1 MPLSRLTR
9 IKLVSWL
16 ACVLFAGIIGSVWS
30 RLVYPPD
37 SNNPGDWRVAVATG
51 VAIAMAALPLEI
63 FSRELPLMIWVRSRP
78 TPWNWLARMILHLCV
93 ILLCLLGTQ
102 FVFDAFVYG
111 REIFST
117 ISIDETAQDA
127 TFSALVLL
135 LVVFILEMRALLGG
149 RVVTNSFLG
158 GAVAPKEEQRIFLL
172 LDMVGSG
179 GIAEALGD
187 RRYHGFLDQTFR
199 RVERTIAE
207 EGGEIYTFIG
217 DAMIASWP
225 LGAPER
231 NARALRALLRILNDL
246 DAAAPE
252 FEKLH
257 GHRARL
263 RGVLHGGPV
272 IIGEYGDVRRQ
283 VTYLGEVLNITSRLE
298 RFAKHTGHEILI
310 TRQLLE
316 RTAVP
321 ESLHSK
327 PLSSAELAN
336 WRGSVEIVAL
346 ERRNTA
352 LAPPQ
357 SAANLKKVT
366 GTSGDIQ

>member
-30 RLVYPPD
+30 RLVYPPY
-37 SNNPGDWRVAVATG
+37 SSNPGDWRVALTTG
-51 VAIAMAALPLEI
+51 IAIALTALPLEI
-63 FSRELPLMIWVRSRP
+63 FSRELPLMIRVRSLP
-78 TPWNWLARMILHLCV
+78 TPANWFARMALHLV
-93 ILLCLLGTQ
+93 IILLCLLGTQ
-102 FVFDAFVYG
+102 FAFDAFFYE
-111 REIFST
+111 RRIFST
-117 ISIDETAQDA
+117 ISVMETSADA
-127 TFSALVLL
+127 AFSALVLL
-135 LVVFILEMRALLGG
+135 LVVFVLEMRALLGG
-149 RVVTNSFLG
+149 RVVTNSFFG

-179 GIAEALGD
+179 GIAEALGG

-199 RVERTIAE
+199 RVEQVIAE

-225 LGAPER
+225 LGEPGR
-231 NARALRALLRILNDL
+231 NSRAMRALLRILNAL
-246 DAAAPE
+246 DASASE
-252 FEKLH
+252 FERVF

-263 RGVLHGGPV
+263 RAALHGGPV

-298 RFAKHTGHEILI
+298 RLAKLTGHEILV

-316 RTAVP
+316 RTRLP
-321 ESLHSK
+321 GGLRPRSLSA
-327 PLSSAELAN
+327 AELAG
-336 WRGSVEIVAL
+336 WRGTVEIVAL
-346 ERRNTA
+346 ERQESA

-357 SAANLKKVT
+357 SAASLSTFT
-366 GTSGDIQ
+366 GPTGDIQ

>member
-1 MPLSRLTR
+1 MPLSRVTR

-16 ACVLFAGIIGSVWS
+16 ACVLFAGIIGPVWS
-30 RLVYPPD
+30 LLVYPPG
-37 SNNPGDWRVAVATG
+37 SSNPGDWHVGIATG
-51 VAIAMAALPLEI
+51 VAIASTALPLEI
-63 FSRELPLMIWVRSRP
+63 FSRELPLMIWTRSRP
-78 TPWNWLARMILHLCV
+78 TPWNWLARMALHLGV
-93 ILLCLLGTQ
+93 ILVCLLGTQ
-102 FVFDAFVYG
+102 FVFDALVYRRG
-111 REIFST
+111 IFST
-117 ISIDETAQDA
+117 ISIYETAQDA

-158 GAVAPKEEQRIFLL
+158 GAVAPREEQRIFLL
-172 LDMVGSG
+172 LDMIGSS
-179 GIAEALGD
+179 GIAETLGD

-225 LGAPER
+225 LAAPER
-231 NARALRALLRILNDL
+231 NARALRGLFRVLNDL
-246 DAAAPE
+246 DAAAPG
-252 FEKLH
+252 FENSY

-272 IIGEYGDVRRQ
+272 IIGEYGGARRQ
-283 VTYLGEVLNITSRLE
+283 VTYLGEVLNVTSRLE
-298 RFAKHTGHEILI
+298 RFAKLSGHEILV

-321 ESLHSK
+321 EGLLPK
-327 PLSSAELAN
+327 PLRAGELAD
-336 WRGSVEIVAL
+336 WRSSVEIVAL
-346 ERRNTA
+346 ERQESA

-357 SAANLKKVT
+357 SAVIVNKAT
-366 GTSGDIQ
+366 GTTGDFQ